1 MSLDPSE
8 GSSRRSGGGSA
19 SGGAGASAASAAAAA
34 TAAAVNR
41 PLIAVQE
48 QYSAVI
54 KQLFAMQQEGRLC
67 DVWFVLHTA
76 DAGAPATAVASLD
89 SGSLD
94 DCDMAD
100 SSSSSSSSASFTST
114 GGVVR
119 IPAHRAVLAA
129 SSAYFRTLF
138 NSSMLEATATEI
150 QLPGMRSPLAFR
162 LVLEFLYTGKIMNPT
177 PAPQAVARD
186 AISLGNAHAL
196 MMDDAETAASSPA
209 ASDGTSPTSS
219 SPSAS
224 ARSAASI
231 DAAADAILGVLE
243 LADLY
248 GIDALHAACIHYL
261 RQRVTVASCVRWL
274 LFAARLPSC
283 LELYQSCFSFLCRF
297 VCVYMVFPSLNCIRI
312 CFEHHQTHFFRL
324 VMLVAAH
331 S

>member
-8 GSSRRSGGGSA
+8 VRSRRSGGGSA
-19 SGGAGASAASAAAAA
+19 SGGAGASSSSSASA
-34 TAAAVNR
+34 AAAVNR
-41 PLIAVQE
+41 PLIAVPE
-48 QYSAVI
+48 QHSAVI
-54 KQLFAMQQEGRLC
+54 KQLFAMQQAGRLC

-76 DAGAPATAVASLD
+76 DVGAPAPAVASID

-100 SSSSSSSSASFTST
+100 SSSSSSGAAAHLIAAGA

-129 SSAYFRTLF
+129 SSVYFRTLF

-162 LVLEFLYTGKIMNPT
+162 LMLEFLYTGKIMNPS
-177 PAPQAVARD
+177 PAPTALAPDAMARTSTT
-186 AISLGNAHAL
+186 SLGNAYGP
-196 MMDDAETAASSPA
+196 MMDNVQPAWSAAAADGPA
-209 ASDGTSPTSS
+209 PATSS
-219 SPSAS
+219 SADSSSS
-224 ARSAASI
+224 ARSSASI

-248 GIDALHAACIHYL
+248 GMEVLHAACVHFL

-283 LELYQSCFSFLCRF
+283 VELYQSCFSFLCRF
-297 VCVYMVFPSLNCIRI
+297 VRWHVYF
-312 CFEHHQTHFFRL
+312 
-324 VMLVAAH
+324 
-331 S
+331 

>member
-8 GSSRRSGGGSA
+8 VRSRRSGGGSA
-19 SGGAGASAASAAAAA
+19 SGGAGASSSSSASA
-34 TAAAVNR
+34 AAAVNR
-41 PLIAVQE
+41 PLIAVPE
-48 QYSAVI
+48 QHSAVI

-76 DAGAPATAVASLD
+76 DAGAPAPAVASID

-100 SSSSSSSSASFTST
+100 SSSSSSGAAAHLTAT
-114 GGVVR
+114 GAGGVVR

-129 SSAYFRTLF
+129 SSVYFRTLF

-150 QLPGMRSPLAFR
+150 QLPGMRSPIAFR
-162 LVLEFLYTGKIMNPT
+162 LMLEFLYTGKIMNPS
-177 PAPQAVARD
+177 PASKALAPDATARTS
-186 AISLGNAHAL
+186 AALLGNAYAP
-196 MMDDAETAASSPA
+196 MMDDAQPAWSASAADGLTPASSSSAASS
-209 ASDGTSPTSS
+209 SS
-219 SPSAS
+219 S
-224 ARSAASI
+224 ARSSASI

-248 GIDALHAACIHYL
+248 GMEVLHAACIHFL

-283 LELYQSCFSFLCRF
+283 VELYQSCFSFLCRF
-297 VCVYMVFPSLNCIRI
+297 VRWHVYF
-312 CFEHHQTHFFRL
+312 
-324 VMLVAAH
+324 
-331 S
+331 